1 MTETVTSPWTGMLAP
16 LGVPDQHGRI
26 LCVPDT
32 VRHADLPLPIYRA
45 RRPEEQT
52 DEVYGL
58 IVCGYVEL
66 VKLGV
71 IENRTELWASGT
83 LVTPAG
89 DPLQARLR
97 EDDGIPCGIF
107 VSLVGASLRWEFDG
121 GTPSAEAEGW
131 VLMNL
136 FLYEGEQK
144 PSFEGTRI
152 KLTPQAP
159 RG

>member
-1 MTETVTSPWTGMLAP
+1 MIAP

-32 VRHADLPLPIYRA
+32 PLSSEMPLPIYRNL
-45 RRPEEQT
+45 RPEEAGET
-52 DEVYGL
+52 LVL
-58 IVCGYVEL
+58 CGYVDL

-107 VSLVGASLRWEFDG
+107 VSLMGAFLRWEFEG
-121 GTPSAEAEGW
+121 ALPFASADRW
-131 VLMNL
+131 MLMNL
-136 FLYEGEQK
+136 FLYEGEQR

-159 RG
+159 